1 MDPGEDGKVSLE
13 GAAAAVAAVAT
24 GPCTLLAAASHAADA
39 VPLPPEVAA
48 GAVHRGAGGPL
59 APTVS
64 LPTVAPLQPEADPEF
79 HWGRRQ
85 ILSLIAKVEDFF
97 EDFYDGTKKK
107 KMIWKAVAERM
118 RAEGHNCTGAECDK
132 KWRNL
137 KGTYV
142 KVLQKQIHGDTSY
155 RFEYFDALHHILG
168 KEIDPLG
175 MREQAMS
182 RGPEEE
188 LHGAADYH
196 EITVDGNFVWAEAA
210 VHLLLDLVLEH
221 RALLGPAA
229 DFADEPWEEIA
240 HQMGEE
246 CQQVEGSQCQRKWL
260 NLQEGFRFHQA
271 EAELTG
277 LSAPL
282 WPLTF
287 QAQRSATRSM
297 MSPQRHSEI
306 IKGAPCD
313 RKPIIGL
320 GGVAET
326 PGRKPRGAGLG
337 GGLGLRTPSSS
348 SSAGAGGGG
357 RRSRGLAGR
366 VRQLEG
372 HTSLSRRLDHL
383 EARVETSR
391 LQREA
396 YKQTNSI
403 LTKVLAELRRINGIL
418 EEQQEQR
425 FQPSHHIHAGGG
437 QRQQHHDQE
446 PGSPNQGIIIVEAY
460 ADQL

>member
-1 MDPGEDGKVSLE
+1 MDSGEDGKVSLE
-13 GAAAAVAAVAT
+13 GAAAAVAAVANA
-24 GPCTLLAAASHAADA
+24 PCALLAAASHAADA
-39 VPLPPEVAA
+39 VPLPQVAA
-48 GAVHRGAGGPL
+48 AGSAHRGAGGPL
-59 APTVS
+59 AATVS
-64 LPTVAPLQPEADPEF
+64 LPAAAVAALQPEADPEF

-118 RAEGHNCTGAECDK
+118 RSEGHNCTGAECDK

-188 LHGAADYH
+188 MQGPSDYH
-196 EITVDGNFVWAEAA
+196 EITVDGNFVWTEAA

-221 RALLGPAA
+221 RGMLMAAA
-229 DFADEPWEEIA
+229 DDADEPWEEIA

-246 CQQVEGSQCQRKWL
+246 CQEVQGCQCQRKWL

-271 EAELTG
+271 EAEVTA
-277 LSAPL
+277 SVPL
-282 WPLTF
+282 WPYF
-287 QAQRSATRSM
+287 TRVRHVM
-297 MSPQRHSEI
+297 MSLSIPTTQ
-306 IKGAPCD
+306 APVD
-313 RKPIIGL
+313 RKPILGL
-320 GGVAET
+320 GGAAET
-326 PGRKPRGAGLG
+326 PSRKPRGAGLG

-348 SSAGAGGGG
+348 SSAGVGGAG
-357 RRSRGLAGR
+357 RRVRGLAGR

-396 YKQTNSI
+396 YRQTNSI

-418 EEQQEQR
+418 EEQQEQH
-425 FQPSHHIHAGGG
+425 FQPSHHLHAGGG

-460 ADQL
+460 DQL